1 MQVARF
7 LESGVIDKLVA
18 NNIAIDVHQPEKPN
32 PLLRTL
38 GDVAL
43 PMLTIAG
50 VAGVVADGKQE
61 RISDVQNDQIISKI
75 FLIPARML

>member
-61 RISDVQNDQIISKI
+61 RISDVNKSSVDLGEFYLAQSK
-75 FLIPARML
+75 

>member
-1 MQVARF
+1 M
-7 LESGVIDKLVA
+7 A
-18 NNIAIDVHQPEKPN
+18 NNIAIDVYQPEKPL
-32 PLLRTL
+32 LLRTL

-61 RISDVQNDQIISKI
+61 TISDVNESSVDLGEFYLGQSK
-75 FLIPARML
+75 